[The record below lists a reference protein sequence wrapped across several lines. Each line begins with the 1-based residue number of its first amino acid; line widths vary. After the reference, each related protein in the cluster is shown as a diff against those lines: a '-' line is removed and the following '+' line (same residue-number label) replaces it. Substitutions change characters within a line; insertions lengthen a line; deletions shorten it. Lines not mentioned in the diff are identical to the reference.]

1 MPSDVKKY
9 TLLAIL
15 FPLFVTPF
23 LFFPDNVKNPL
34 LAVFCML
41 YAILCAQMLKK
52 RDILRLE
59 RRLVLL
65 LMSVAAVL
73 AVTLHFLTG
82 LSFGFSKKAFAAVYI
97 WKYILP
103 YTVILISAENMRR
116 IFLSRNRRFLR
127 IYTFFALVLLDCV
140 MLSRQGILTR
150 FSSFRDFFAMNFFPA
165 VSANVLF
172 HFIVTRYGVLPN
184 LVYRLILTLSPYLL
198 PVQPKTP
205 DLFSAFFKMIL
216 PLLVLAGIHLIFE
229 KRTHIRP
236 RRQTRGRFVIL
247 CGFAG
252 VMTML
257 IMLISC
263 QFHYGL
269 LIIGSGSM
277 SGTIET
283 GDGILY
289 EAYHGEII
297 QVGDI
302 IVFAK
307 NQTTIVHRVTDIRNL
322 NGNLHYYTK
331 GDANDAKD
339 PWHVSSD
346 DLIGIVRMKIRYIG
360 IPTIALRSLFT

>member
-1 MPSDVKKY
+1 MPSDVKKH

-15 FPLFVTPF
+15 FPVFVTPF
-23 LFFPDNVKNPL
+23 LFFSDKVKNPL
-34 LAVFCML
+34 LAIFCML
-41 YAILCAQMLKK
+41 YAILCAQILKK
-52 RDILRLE
+52 RSLLRLE
-59 RRLVLL
+59 RRMVLL
-65 LMSVAAVL
+65 LMSVTAVL
-73 AVTLHFLTG
+73 AVTLYFLTG
-82 LSFGFSKKAFAAVYI
+82 LSFGFFKKSFAAVYI

-103 YTVILISAENMRR
+103 YTVILISAENIRR
-116 IFLSRNRRFLR
+116 VFLSRDRRFLR

-150 FSSFRDFFAMNFFPA
+150 FSSFREFFAMNFFPA

-184 LVYRLILTLSPYLL
+184 VVYRCILTLSPYLL

-205 DLFSAFFKMIL
+205 DLFYAFFKMCL
-216 PLLVLAGIHLIFE
+216 PLLVLAGIHFIFE

-236 RRQTRGRFVIL
+236 RRQTRGRFALL

-252 VMTML
+252 IMTML

-289 EAYHGEII
+289 EAYHGENI
-297 QVGDI
+297 QIGDI
-302 IVFAK
+302 IVFTK
-307 NQTTIVHRVTDIRNL
+307 NQTIIVHRVTDIQNL
-322 NGNLHYYTK
+322 NGELRYSTK
-331 GDANDAKD
+331 GDANEAKD
-339 PWHVSSD
+339 PWYVNSGE
-346 DLIGIVRMKIRYIG
+346 LIGTVRMKIRYIG
-360 IPTIALRSLFT
+360 IPTIAIRSLFT

>member
-1 MPSDVKKY
+1 MPSDVKKHV
-9 TLLAIL
+9 LLTIL
-15 FPLFVTPF
+15 FPLFVAPF
-23 LFFPDNVKNPL
+23 LFLPDKVKNPL
-34 LAVFCML
+34 LALFCMI

-52 RDILRLE
+52 RTLLRLE

-65 LMSVAAVL
+65 LLSVAAVL

-82 LSFGFSKKAFAAVYI
+82 LSFGFLKNPFAVVYV

-103 YTVILISAENMRR
+103 YTVILISAENIRR
-116 IFLSRNRRFLR
+116 ILLSRNRNFLR

-150 FSSFRDFFAMNFFPA
+150 FHSFREFVGMTLFPA

-172 HFIVTRYGVLPN
+172 HFIATRYGALPN

-198 PVQPKTP
+198 PVQPNTP
-205 DLFSAFFKMIL
+205 DLFYAFFKMIF
-216 PLLVLAGIHLIFE
+216 PLLVFAGIHLIFE
-229 KRTHIRP
+229 KQTHVRP
-236 RRQTRGRFVIL
+236 RRQTRRRFAVF

-252 VMTML
+252 VMTAL

-263 QFHYGL
+263 RFHYGL

-277 SGTIET
+277 SETIHT

-289 EAYHGEII
+289 EAYHGETVQI
-297 QVGDI
+297 GDI
-302 IVFAK
+302 IVFTK

-322 NGNLHYYTK
+322 NGELRYYTK
-331 GDANDAKD
+331 GDANEAMD
-339 PWHVSSD
+339 PWYVSSG
-346 DLIGIVRMKIRYIG
+346 DLIGIVRIRLRYIG
-360 IPTIALRSLFT
+360 IPTIALRSLFS